1 VATVL
6 VEGPGRPREVRVGPA
21 GAFLLLY
28 DERVAANQVR
38 VTPR

>member
-6 VEGPGRPREVRVGPA
+6 VEGPGRPREVRVGRA